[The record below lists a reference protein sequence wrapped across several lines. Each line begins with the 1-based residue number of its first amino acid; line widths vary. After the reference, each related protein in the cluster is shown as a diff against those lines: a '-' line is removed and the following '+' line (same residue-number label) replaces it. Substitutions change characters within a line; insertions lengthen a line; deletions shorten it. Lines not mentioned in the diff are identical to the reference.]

1 MATSHNRAPAFRPQK
16 ATSTRITE
24 QFHSGNEEVKINFK
38 PVKSFITRSLY
49 FILTNIRASADRYLE
64 ESLPLQAQNT
74 HMPTTKV
81 LVADDHGVVRKG
93 LRFLLQ
99 TDPSIEV
106 VGEAA
111 DGREAVRLTEELS
124 PDVVVMDITMPQ
136 LNGIDAAS
144 QIVKRAPEVSIIMLS
159 MHCDETFLV
168 RALAAGAQGYLL
180 KDCAEADL
188 LQAVRAVASKR
199 LFFSPTITQ
208 TLLEDYM
215 RQMQSEGLDDSY
227 DLLTDREK
235 EVLQLLAEGKSNKEA
250 AALLNVSLYTV
261 ETHRSRLMQKLNL
274 HSTADIVLYAVRKRI
289 IQ

>member
-1 MATSHNRAPAFRPQK
+1 MA
-16 ATSTRITE
+16 STTANP
-24 QFHSGNEEVKINFK
+24 GTT
-38 PVKSFITRSLY
+38 TR
-49 FILTNIRASADRYLE
+49 
-64 ESLPLQAQNT
+64 
-74 HMPTTKV
+74 V

-99 TDPSIEV
+99 TDPTIEV
-106 VGEAA
+106 VGEAS
-111 DGREAVRLTEELS
+111 DGREAVRMTEQLS

-144 QIVKRAPEVSIIMLS
+144 QIVKRDPEIGIIMLS

-188 LQAVRAVASKR
+188 LQAVRSVANKK

-215 RQMQSEGLDDSY
+215 RQMQNEGLSDSY
-227 DLLTDREK
+227 DLLTEREK

-250 AALLNVSLYTV
+250 ANLLNVSLYTV
-261 ETHRSRLMQKLNL
+261 ETHRSRLMAKLNL

>member
-1 MATSHNRAPAFRPQK
+1 M
-16 ATSTRITE
+16 
-24 QFHSGNEEVKINFK
+24 
-38 PVKSFITRSLY
+38 
-49 FILTNIRASADRYLE
+49 SAV
-64 ESLPLQAQNT
+64 
-74 HMPTTKV
+74 TKV

-99 TDPSIEV
+99 TDPGLEV
-106 VGEAA
+106 VAEAS
-111 DGREAVRLTEELS
+111 DGREAVRLTEEFS
-124 PDVVVMDITMPQ
+124 PDVVVMDITMPH

-144 QIVKRAPEVSIIMLS
+144 QIVKRSPDVGIIMLS

-180 KDCAEADL
+180 KDCAESDL
-188 LQAVRAVASKR
+188 LQAVRAVAAKK

-215 RQMQSEGLDDSY
+215 RQMQSEGLEDSY

-250 AALLNVSLYTV
+250 ATLLNVSLYTV

-289 IQ
+289 IR

>member
-1 MATSHNRAPAFRPQK
+1 MS
-16 ATSTRITE
+16 
-24 QFHSGNEEVKINFK
+24 
-38 PVKSFITRSLY
+38 
-49 FILTNIRASADRYLE
+49 NIR
-64 ESLPLQAQNT
+64 
-74 HMPTTKV
+74 V

-99 TDPSIEV
+99 TDAGIEV

-111 DGREAVRLTEELS
+111 DGREAVRMAGELS
-124 PDVVVMDITMPQ
+124 PDIIVMDITMPQ

-144 QIVKRAPEVSIIMLS
+144 QVIKRNPEIGVIMLS

-168 RALAAGAQGYLL
+168 RALSAGAQGYLL
-180 KDCAEADL
+180 KDAAETDL
-188 LQAVRAVASKR
+188 LQAVRVVAGKK

-215 RQMQSEGLDDSY
+215 RQMQHEGLQDSY
-227 DLLTDREK
+227 DLLTEREK

-250 AALLNVSLYTV
+250 ANILSVSLYTV
-261 ETHRSRLMQKLNL
+261 ETHRSRIMQKLNL
-274 HSTADIVLYAVRKRI
+274 HSTADIVLYAMRKRI

>member
-1 MATSHNRAPAFRPQK
+1 M
-16 ATSTRITE
+16 ST
-24 QFHSGNEEVKINFK
+24 
-38 PVKSFITRSLY
+38 TR
-49 FILTNIRASADRYLE
+49 
-64 ESLPLQAQNT
+64 
-74 HMPTTKV
+74 V

-111 DGREAVRLTEELS
+111 DGREAVRMAEDLS
-124 PDVVVMDITMPQ
+124 PNVVVMDITMPQ
-136 LNGIDAAS
+136 LNGIEAAS
-144 QIVKRAPEVSIIMLS
+144 QIVKRDPAIAIVMLS

-168 RALAAGAQGYLL
+168 RALAAGAHGYLL
-180 KDCAEADL
+180 KDSTETDL
-188 LQAVRAVASKR
+188 LLAVRAVAAKKM
-199 LFFSPTITQ
+199 FFSPMITK
-208 TLLEDYM
+208 TLLEDYLV
-215 RQMQSEGLDDSY
+215 QMQREGLEDSY

-235 EVLQLLAEGKSNKEA
+235 EVLQLLAEGKSNKEVA
-250 AALLNVSLYTV
+250 NLLALSLYTV

>member
-1 MATSHNRAPAFRPQK
+1 MLLTTTFV
-16 ATSTRITE
+16 RITK
-24 QFHSGNEEVKINFK
+24 V
-38 PVKSFITRSLY
+38 L
-49 FILTNIRASADRYLE
+49 ILSKGKERKNRDHVTLRANLNKTHMMFLHQNLLKRIAQPADRDLR
-64 ESLPLQAQNT
+64 SPPISV
-74 HMPTTKV
+74 MPTTTKV

-93 LRFLLQ
+93 LQFLLQ

-106 VGEAA
+106 VGEAS
-111 DGREAVRLTEELS
+111 DGREAVRLTEVLS

-136 LNGIDAAS
+136 LNGIDATS
-144 QIVKRAPEVSIIMLS
+144 QIVKRDPNVGVIMLS

-188 LQAVRAVASKR
+188 LQAVRSVANKK
-199 LFFSPTITQ
+199 LFFSPSITQ

-215 RQMQSEGLDDSY
+215 RQMQSEGLEDSY

-250 AALLNVSLYTV
+250 ASLLNVSLYTI

>member
-1 MATSHNRAPAFRPQK
+1 MS
-16 ATSTRITE
+16 
-24 QFHSGNEEVKINFK
+24 
-38 PVKSFITRSLY
+38 
-49 FILTNIRASADRYLE
+49 
-64 ESLPLQAQNT
+64 
-74 HMPTTKV
+74 TTKV

-111 DGREAVRLTEELS
+111 DGREAVRMAEELS
-124 PDVVVMDITMPQ
+124 PNVIVMDVTMPQ
-136 LNGIDAAS
+136 LNGIEAAS
-144 QIVKRAPEVSIIMLS
+144 QIVKRDATIAIIMLS
-159 MHCDETFLV
+159 MHADETFLV
-168 RALAAGAQGYLL
+168 RALAAGAHGYLL
-180 KDCAEADL
+180 KDSTETDL
-188 LQAVRAVASKR
+188 LQAVRAVAAKK
-199 LFFSPTITQ
+199 LFFSPSITK

-215 RQMQSEGLDDSY
+215 QQMQREGLEDSY

-235 EVLQLLAEGKSNKEA
+235 QVLQLLAEGKSNKEA
-250 AALLNVSLYTV
+250 ANLLDVSLYTV

>member
-1 MATSHNRAPAFRPQK
+1 MTLTS
-16 ATSTRITE
+16 S
-24 QFHSGNEEVKINFK
+24 
-38 PVKSFITRSLY
+38 
-49 FILTNIRASADRYLE
+49 
-64 ESLPLQAQNT
+64 
-74 HMPTTKV
+74 MPITKV
-81 LVADDHGVVRKG
+81 LVVDDHGVVRKG

-99 TDPSIEV
+99 TDPDIEV
-106 VGEAA
+106 VGEAS
-111 DGREAVRLTEELS
+111 DGREAVRMTEQLG

-144 QIVKRAPEVSIIMLS
+144 QIVKRDPAIAIVMLS

-168 RALAAGAQGYLL
+168 LALAAGAHGYLL
-180 KDCAEADL
+180 KDSTETDL
-188 LQAVRAVASKR
+188 LQAVRAVAAKK
-199 LFFSPTITQ
+199 LFFSPAITK

-215 RQMQSEGLDDSY
+215 QQMHREGLEDSY

-250 AALLNVSLYTV
+250 ASLLNVSLYTV
-261 ETHRSRLMQKLNL
+261 ETHRSRLMAKLNL

>member
-1 MATSHNRAPAFRPQK
+1 MS
-16 ATSTRITE
+16 
-24 QFHSGNEEVKINFK
+24 
-38 PVKSFITRSLY
+38 
-49 FILTNIRASADRYLE
+49 
-64 ESLPLQAQNT
+64 QNT
-74 HMPTTKV
+74 RV

-99 TDPSIEV
+99 TDPGIEV
-106 VGEAA
+106 VGEAS
-111 DGREAVRLTEELS
+111 DGREAVRMTEQLA

-144 QIVKRAPEVSIIMLS
+144 QIVKRTPEVGIIMLS

-188 LQAVRAVASKR
+188 LQAVKAVANKK

-215 RQMQSEGLDDSY
+215 RQMQSEGLEDSY

-250 AALLNVSLYTV
+250 AATAEREPLYGGNASQPADA
-261 ETHRSRLMQKLNL
+261 EAQPALHRR
-274 HSTADIVLYAVRKRI
+274 HRAVRGPQANYSVVAGSVAGPSNGSTTAMRVPLPGRRI
-289 IQ
+289 DGHLAA

>member
-1 MATSHNRAPAFRPQK
+1 MLLTTTFV
-16 ATSTRITE
+16 RITKVLILSKGKE
-24 QFHSGNEEVKINFK
+24 RKNRDHVTLSANLNKTHTIFLHQI
-38 PVKSFITRSLY
+38 SLKR
-49 FILTNIRASADRYLE
+49 IALPADRHLR
-64 ESLPLQAQNT
+64 SPPIPV
-74 HMPTTKV
+74 MPTTTKV

-93 LRFLLQ
+93 LQFLLQ

-106 VGEAA
+106 VGEAS
-111 DGREAVRLTEELS
+111 DGREAVRLTEALS

-136 LNGIDAAS
+136 LNGIDATS
-144 QIVKRAPEVSIIMLS
+144 QIVKRDPNVGVIMLS

-188 LQAVRAVASKR
+188 LQAVRSVANKK
-199 LFFSPTITQ
+199 LFFSPSITQ

-215 RQMQSEGLDDSY
+215 RQMQSEGLEDSY

-250 AALLNVSLYTV
+250 ASLLNVSLYTI